1 MLKYF
6 CYEKVMPFWNQDRE
20 TIRKNEDAIP
30 VASAIGLSHLEKI
43 FFMNPLREVYSRVQ
57 AGGNGILERL
67 LREMRIVVRVTPE
80 DLVRIPVIGS
90 VVVVANHPFGI
101 LDGAALGATL
111 LRVRPDVKIL
121 TNYVIGAIAEMDEH
135 CIYVDPFDRPSSHR
149 ANIAGL
155 RRAVSH
161 LRQGGALAIFP
172 AGEVSHWQFRQGEV
186 TDPQW
191 SSTAARLVQLT
202 SAQVVPALFT
212 GRNSN
217 LYQMLGVVHSKLRTI
232 QLPREFLKKAGEE
245 IELRFGS
252 PIPGEK
258 IRRITSPEQATD
270 YLRWRTYLLRGR
282 APGGRPSETITDSL
296 PSEDQSLRVAL
307 SPPELDGVA
316 AEIERLGPGAELD
329 ENRDYKVVVAAASN
343 IPLALREIGR
353 QREMAFREAGEGT
366 GKELDLDRFDAYY
379 QHLILWHKKDA
390 RIAGGYRFVNAAQAL
405 REHGPGGLYTTTL
418 FWIDPE
424 FFERTGPMLELGR
437 SFIRRDYQKQYA
449 PLMMMWKG
457 IGRYLALH
465 PETPVLFGPV
475 SISRAYK
482 HTSRELLFRFFQ
494 TQHVN
499 AASQW
504 VRPKRPF
511 RSRPASDWELQA
523 IRYLLDVEEMSSSIA
538 EIEPDRKGVPV
549 LLRQYLKIGGE
560 LLAFNVDKDFS
571 DVLDGLVLVDLRKT
585 DPTRLETYMGKD
597 GLKAFLGY
605 HAAASIA

>member
-1 MLKYF
+1 LLKFF

-20 TIRKNEDAIP
+20 TIRKNDDS
-30 VASAIGLSHLEKI
+30 VSASGGTGLSPLEKI

-67 LREMRIVVRVTPE
+67 LREMRIAMRVTPE
-80 DLVRIPVIGS
+80 DLARIPQTGA

-161 LRQGGALAIFP
+161 LRQGGVLAIFP
-172 AGEVSHWQFRQGEV
+172 AGEVSHWQFRQGAV

-191 SSTAARLVQLT
+191 STTAARLVEL
-202 SAQVVPALFT
+202 SGAPVVPALFT

-217 LYQMLGVVHSKLRTI
+217 LYQMLGVVHAKLRTI

-252 PIPGEK
+252 PIPADK
-258 IRRITSPEQATD
+258 IRRIANAQQATD
-270 YLRWRTYLLRGR
+270 FLRWRTYLLRGR
-282 APGGRPSETITDSL
+282 APGGTPPAESL
-296 PSEDQSLRVAL
+296 PSESLSIGIGL
-307 SPPELDGVA
+307 STPEHDGIA

-329 ENRDYKVVVAAASN
+329 ENRDFKVVVAAAGE
-343 IPLALREIGR
+343 IPLAIEEIGR
-353 QREMAFREAGEGT
+353 QRELAFREAGEGT
-366 GKELDLDRFDAYY
+366 GREIDLDRFDAYY

-390 RIAGGYRFVNAAQAL
+390 RIAGGYRFVNAAKAI

-457 IGRYLALH
+457 IGRYLSLH

-499 AASQW
+499 ALSQW

-585 DPTRLETYMGKD
+585 DPARLETYMGKD
-597 GLKAFLGY
+597 GVKAFLGY